1 GELYLVSTEP
11 APVTGDVPTFKTVE
25 EAAEAAKKLR
35 AERDNTA
42 VNAVLAKIEQ
52 AAREPQ
58 AALMPLIVEAVET
71 YATLGEICDTLRGV
85 FGEYTP
91 ENWV

>member
-1 GELYLVSTEP
+1 
-11 APVTGDVPTFKTVE
+11 
-25 EAAEAAKKLR
+25 
-35 AERDNTA
+35 
-42 VNAVLAKIEQ
+42 VLAKIEQ
-52 AAREPQ
+52 AARDPQ